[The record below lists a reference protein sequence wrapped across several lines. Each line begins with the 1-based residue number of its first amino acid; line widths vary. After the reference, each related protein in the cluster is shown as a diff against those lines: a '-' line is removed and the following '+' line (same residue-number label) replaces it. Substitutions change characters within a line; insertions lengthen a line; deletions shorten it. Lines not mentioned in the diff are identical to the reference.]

1 MRTCAISNH
10 ACKNVTNGSLRLTGS
25 KSWKIAKG
33 PLASRE
39 SGAPKTYSNQ
49 RLGGRGILRLIP
61 FRTSRG
67 GAGSGLKA
75 KRAEPRLSLQHLD
88 QKTRVDDFGCSLGI
102 FAPRDRLCVILDISV
117 EIFVRQTAHRHSM
130 KMEAP
135 LTHELALRAT
145 TVRGADRLGWRH

>member
-75 KRAEPRLSLQHLD
+75 KRAE
-88 QKTRVDDFGCSLGI
+88 RVDDFGCSLGI